1 MTRTDACL
9 KSIGSGRLVFVDT
22 DEAEIGFATF
32 DFEQRITAYPNKGCV
47 VENYVPTF
55 VIDTKY
61 NLARQFIGMAQ
72 ASMSSHPGWERHGQ
86 PLRREANVAT
96 EQKNRGIICDRTF
109 TADPSTPKSSQRD
122 EYPFAES
129 KNSGA
134 QQGVTS
140 GSQCQQYMV
149 VSQTIEGKQYPFLT
163 WSAYSQGKMRP
174 APAKCARAGMT
185 KADN

>member
-1 MTRTDACL
+1 MEPADWCYDKPAGKDYMTRTDACL

-96 EQKNRGIICDRTF
+96 
-109 TADPSTPKSSQRD
+109 
-122 EYPFAES
+122 
-129 KNSGA
+129 
-134 QQGVTS
+134 
-140 GSQCQQYMV
+140 
-149 VSQTIEGKQYPFLT
+149 
-163 WSAYSQGKMRP
+163 
-174 APAKCARAGMT
+174 
-185 KADN
+185 